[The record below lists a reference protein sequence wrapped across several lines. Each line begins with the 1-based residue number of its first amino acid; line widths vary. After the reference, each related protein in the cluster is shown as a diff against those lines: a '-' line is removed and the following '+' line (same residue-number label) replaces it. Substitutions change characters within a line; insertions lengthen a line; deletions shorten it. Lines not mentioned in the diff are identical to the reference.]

1 MPFAGAVLC
10 GGASRRMG
18 RDKAFADLHGEPLV
32 LVAVRALRGAG
43 ADRVAAVGGDGPA
56 LAALG
61 LDVVAD
67 DHPGEGP
74 LGGLISAL
82 RWAPVD
88 PLVVLSCDLVALGA
102 EEVRAVL
109 ERLGSEPGADV
120 AAPLRDG
127 QPQFLTGAYRRRCLG
142 PLEERFRQGE
152 RAVRRAVADCGLTL
166 VTVEGLGVERL
177 ADVDT
182 PAELAAYQPSD
193 AQQRLTAS
201 ARRRTASLQP
211 VGSGPWGRLPR
222 SPRSTSRRRP
232 SASGRAPC

>member
-1 MPFAGAVLC
+1 V
-10 GGASRRMG
+10 
-18 RDKAFADLHGEPLV
+18 H
-32 LVAVRALRGAG
+32 ALRDAG
-43 ADRVAAVGGDGPA
+43 ADRVAAVGGDAPA

-88 PLVVLSCDLVALGA
+88 PVVVLSCDLVALGE

-109 ERLGSEPGADV
+109 ERLECEPDADV
-120 AAPLRDG
+120 AAPLREG

-142 PLEERFRQGE
+142 ALEERFRQGE
-152 RAVRRAVADCGLTL
+152 RAVRRAVADCELRL

-182 PAELAAYQPSD
+182 PAELAAY
-193 AQQRLTAS
+193 
-201 ARRRTASLQP
+201 RRAEQHPHR
-211 VGSGPWGRLPR
+211 
-222 SPRSTSRRRP
+222 
-232 SASGRAPC
+232 